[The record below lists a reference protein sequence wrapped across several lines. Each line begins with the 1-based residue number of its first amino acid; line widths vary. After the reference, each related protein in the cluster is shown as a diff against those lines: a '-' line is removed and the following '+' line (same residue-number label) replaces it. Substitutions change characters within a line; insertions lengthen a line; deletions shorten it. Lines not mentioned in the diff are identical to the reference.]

1 MTIQDLKKWQTL
13 QKLEDVWWI
22 QIDGETLGR
31 KVNLEKIGQILNE
44 KHDSEVMVLHVSRTS
59 QRPRP
64 WIEVERVKTARPRV
78 EVERVK
84 TVLVEIPHDNG
95 VDGEET
101 NDAFSGEREP
111 RPAQNVNFHSIQ
123 GPPVQAPVSDASLP
137 SALPPTRTHH
147 FNTGKLNPSDKKVSF
162 KCTQCGSVGKYS
174 FNKVPFQVRCRSCE
188 SIHMIAKVEISSWH
202 FCKVCFGHLSLLSL
216 PALLKAFIVNKTA
229 KAEAA
234 KAVARMFGKE
244 AHYFSSAFIGTLISY
259 IVIYLILTFL
269 ASLVFLN
276 KDFKSYNL
284 SGFNDFKYRVI
295 KFGTWVSLL
304 FFVLAIISNIYIG
317 TVKLN

>member
-13 QKLEDVWWI
+13 QKIEDVWWI

-31 KVNLEKIGQILNE
+31 KVNLEKIGQILNQ

-59 QRPRP
+59 QSPRP
-64 WIEVERVKTARPRV
+64 WIEVDKL
-78 EVERVK
+78 K
-84 TVLVEIPHDNG
+84 TVRVEIPHDNG

-111 RPAQNVNFHSIQ
+111 RPAQNVNFHSSQ
-123 GPPVQAPVSDASLP
+123 GTPVQAPVSDASLP
-137 SALPPTRTHH
+137 SALPPTRSHH

-188 SIHMIAKVEISSWH
+188 SIHMIEKVEISSWH
-202 FCKVCFGHLSLLSL
+202 FCKVFFGHLSLLSL
-216 PALLKAFIVNKTA
+216 PALLRAFIVNRTA
-229 KAEAA
+229 RAEEARL
-234 KAVARMFGKE
+234 VAQLFGKE

-259 IVIYLILTFL
+259 ILIYLILTFL

-276 KDFKSYNL
+276 KDFQIYNL
-284 SGFNDFKYRVI
+284 SGFDDFKYRII

-304 FFVLAIISNIYIG
+304 IFALAIFSNIYIG
-317 TVKLN
+317 TVKLD

>member
-13 QKLEDVWWI
+13 QKIEDVWWI

-31 KVNLEKIGQILNE
+31 KVNLEKIGQILNQ

-64 WIEVERVKTARPRV
+64 WIEVDKL
-78 EVERVK
+78 K
-84 TVLVEIPHDNG
+84 TVRVEIPHDNG

-111 RPAQNVNFHSIQ
+111 RPAQNVNFHSSQ
-123 GPPVQAPVSDASLP
+123 GTPVQAPVSDASLP
-137 SALPPTRTHH
+137 SALPPTRSHH

-188 SIHMIAKVEISSWH
+188 SIHMIEKVEISSWH
-202 FCKVCFGHLSLLSL
+202 FCKVFFGHLSLLSL
-216 PALLKAFIVNKTA
+216 PALLRAFIVNRTA
-229 KAEAA
+229 RAEEARL
-234 KAVARMFGKE
+234 VAQLFGKE
-244 AHYFSSAFIGTLISY
+244 AHYFSTAFIGTLISY

-269 ASLVFLN
+269 ASLVFSN

-284 SGFNDFKYRVI
+284 SGFDDFKYRII

-304 FFVLAIISNIYIG
+304 FFVLAIISNICIG
-317 TVKLN
+317 TVILN